1 MRKYSLIIMF
11 CISIVTHCLYAQTAS
26 VTIRG
31 VVTDSKNEP
40 LIGVSVQEKGTGKGT
55 VTDIDGKFS
64 LSVTPNSHVLF
75 SYMGYKSVEISV
87 TSQTEYNIVMTENVS
102 QLDEVV
108 VVAYG
113 TQRKK
118 DITGAISVV
127 DTKAIEKQLLPGIGQ
142 ALQGLATGVQVTSS
156 GAPGSGVDIII
167 RGIGSFKNTDPLY
180 VIDGMILESSQR
192 EFNMNDIE
200 SIQILKDASAT
211 ALYGSRASG
220 GVILITT
227 KKGGD
232 GQTKIRFNGTLGVS
246 QIAKRYDMM
255 NSLEFLRINRLAYQ
269 NADKEWPGEPAQ
281 GQILTNTD
289 WQSAF
294 FKTGLTKDYNLNVS
308 GGNPN
313 GNYMLSFD
321 YYNEDGV
328 VIGPFHD
335 RITVRSNSE
344 AKKGIFTIGEN
355 LMAGR
360 SVTKLMIGNP
370 FIDLA
375 RMPPIIP
382 IRDPDNPDEYGY
394 GSAAYQTYAT
404 NPIGLQE
411 TNDQRQTNLRLIGNA
426 YLQLEPIKGLQL
438 KSNVGIEY
446 FNWYD
451 NYKTTYKQLRYLT
464 SGFDHRTELY
474 ESNGGMQSWLWENT
488 AFYKKSIGKNDFD
501 ILLGYSAQRADRR
514 GNGVSGYN
522 LISDG
527 FWVLTG
533 TSKPAGYA
541 IYGIDKNNPE
551 SPSETV
557 IDMTSLF
564 GRINYS
570 FDNKYLLQANLRRDA
585 SSLYGKNYR
594 YGYFPGISF
603 GWRISQEAFMKS
615 FTWISDLKFRASMGI
630 AGNQMAIPPYQYA
643 AYIDTGDRGAIF
655 GSPPTYYQGQIQTG
669 RANPD
674 LRWERK
680 TTYNVGLDFSLF
692 DQRLYGS
699 FEYFYA
705 RLKDLLITKKQSW
718 ASGTDIDPWINYG
731 KINNKGL
738 ELQIGFRETKSDF
751 TYDISLNMSAIR
763 NKVLTLDGDDFY
775 FSGLNGASQ
784 TVLGRSMGEFYVLR
798 TDGIFQNWDEVY
810 AHSTTRTNPTT
821 GQQETVLIQ
830 PKAAPG
836 DIRYKDVNN
845 DGIISEADRQFIGS
859 PFPKFNG
866 GLNFSCGYKNF
877 DFNLFLYGVY
887 GNMIFNNSKFWMERM
902 DETTNLPKNLKPWN
916 GEGTS
921 NTTPRP
927 FIGQTD
933 NIIGYSDR
941 WIEKGDYIR
950 IKNIQIGYTFPASL
964 LKKTKIIESFRLY
977 AGAQN
982 LFTLT
987 GYSGLDPEISG
998 GDLFSKGYDDGH
1010 FPPVRTITCGLQISF

>member
-1 MRKYSLIIMF
+1 MKKHRLFYFILF
-11 CISIVTHCLYAQTAS
+11 CISFISNGLYAQTS
-26 VTIRG
+26 LTVHGI
-31 VVTDSKNEP
+31 VTDGKNEP
-40 LIGVSVQEKGTGKGT
+40 LVGVTVQVTPGGTGT
-55 VTDIDGKFS
+55 VTDVNGEYR
-64 LSVTPNSHVLF
+64 LSVTPNSKVRFTYL
-75 SYMGYKSVEISV
+75 GYKPVEITVGSR
-87 TSQTEYNIVMTENVS
+87 SEYNIILTESVS
-102 QLDEVV
+102 ELDEIV

-118 DITGAISVV
+118 DLTGTVSVI

-167 RGIGSFKNTDPLY
+167 RGIGSFKNSDPLY
-180 VIDGMILESSQR
+180 VIDGMILENSQR

-211 ALYGSRASG
+211 ALYGARAAN

-232 GQTKIRFNGTLGVS
+232 GQTKIRFSGSLGVS

-255 NSLEFLRINRLAYQ
+255 NSLEFLRINRLAYR

-289 WQSAF
+289 WQGAF
-294 FKTGLTKDYNLNVS
+294 FKTGLTKDYNMNVS

-313 GNYMLSFD
+313 GNYMFSLD
-321 YYNEDGV
+321 YYNEAGV

-335 RITVRSNSE
+335 RITFRSNSE

-355 LMAGR
+355 FMAGR

-382 IRDPDNPDEYGY
+382 VRNPDNPDEYGY

-451 NYKTTYKQLRYLT
+451 NNKITYKQLRYLT
-464 SGFDHRTELY
+464 NNQFQTELY
-474 ESNGGMQSWLWENT
+474 EGNGDMLSWLWENT
-488 AFYKKSIGKNDFD
+488 AFYKNKIGKNDFD
-501 ILLGYSAQRADRR
+501 ILLGYSAQKQARR

-522 LISDG
+522 MMNDG
-527 FWVLTG
+527 FWVLG
-533 TSKPAGYA
+533 QASPDAGYSV
-541 IYGIDKNNPE
+541 GG
-551 SPSETV
+551 SETA
-557 IDMTSLF
+557 IAMTSLF
-564 GRINYS
+564 GRINYAY
-570 FDNKYLLQANLRRDA
+570 DQKYLLQANVRRDA
-585 SSLYGKNYR
+585 SSLFGQNYR
-594 YGYFPGISF
+594 NGVFPGVSI
-603 GWRISQEAFMKS
+603 GWRISQETFMKS
-615 FTWISDLKFRASMGI
+615 LHWISDLKFRASMGV
-630 AGNQMAIPPYQYA
+630 AGNQQAIPPYQYA
-643 AYIDTGDRGAIF
+643 TYIAGGDRGAVF
-655 GSPPTYYQGQIQTG
+655 GTGTQTFYPGQTQIG

-674 LRWERK
+674 LRWEKR
-680 TTYNVGLDFSLF
+680 TTYNIGLDFSLF

-699 FEYFYA
+699 FEYFNS
-705 RLKDLLITKKQSW
+705 RLNDLLITKKQAW
-718 ASGTDIDPWINYG
+718 ISGTDIDPWINYG
-731 KINNKGL
+731 KINNKGV
-738 ELQIGFRETKSDF
+738 EFQIGLRETKRDF
-751 TYDISLNMSAIR
+751 TYDVSLNLSGVR
-763 NKVLTLDGDDFY
+763 NKVLTLDGDDYY
-775 FSGLNGASQ
+775 FAGLNGASQ
-784 TVLGRSMGEFYVLR
+784 TQIGRSMGEFYVLR

-810 AHSTTRTNPTT
+810 AHSTTVMNPTT
-821 GQQETVLIQ
+821 GKEETVMIQ

-836 DIRYKDVNN
+836 DIRYQDVNN

-859 PFPKFNG
+859 PFPKFDG

-877 DFNLFLYGVY
+877 DFNLFLYGVF

-916 GEGTS
+916 GESTS
-921 NTTPRP
+921 YTTPRP
-927 FIGQTD
+927 FIGPTD

-964 LKKTKIIESFRLY
+964 LKKTKIIENFRLY

-982 LFTLT
+982 LFTFT

-998 GDLFSKGYDDGH
+998 GDLFAKGYDDGH
-1010 FPPVRTITCGLQISF
+1010 FPPVRTFTCGLQISF